1 MKKILAVGF
10 SLIALFVLLF
20 VGIYFLSPETL
31 FNLAVKAQRQ
41 SAGLVKKEIQ
51 VDDHKIAYLEGGK
64 GQAIL
69 LLHGFGANKDDWA
82 QFAKYLTGDYHVVI
96 PDIPGFGESSQI
108 EKARYDAEN
117 QLKRIDRFAEVM
129 KLEKFHM
136 AGNSMGGMF
145 TAAYGAKY
153 PKKVSTLALL
163 APGGVKSPK
172 MSEMAI
178 LLQKGTNPLLT
189 GSPDDF
195 DKLLKLLFAK
205 PPFVPFQFKKVFAAD
220 AIAHSNFNK
229 KILDD
234 MKWNHTGGMPSPM
247 ETFLEPYLPQI
258 QAPVLIIWGD
268 TDKILDVG
276 GVAVLEKNLK
286 NYKTVIMKDTGHI
299 PMVEN
304 PKDTASHYVN
314 YLKDKKHD
322 K

>member
-10 SLIALFVLLF
+10 GLSALFILLF
-20 VGIYFLSPETL
+20 VGIYFLFPETL
-31 FNLAVKAQRQ
+31 FKLAVKSERN
-41 SAGLVKKEIQ
+41 SAGLIKKEIQ

-64 GQAIL
+64 GQTVL
-69 LLHGFGANKDDWA
+69 LLHGFGANKDNWA
-82 QFAKYLTGDYHVVI
+82 RFAKYMTGDYHFVI

-108 EKARYDAEN
+108 QKANYDVAN
-117 QLKRIDRFAEVM
+117 QLKRIDRFTEVM
-129 KLEKFHM
+129 KLERFHL

-145 TAAYGAKY
+145 AAIYGAKY
-153 PKKVSTLALL
+153 PRKVLTLALL

-178 LLQKGTNPLLT
+178 LLQKGTNPLLV
-189 GSPDDF
+189 GNAEDYDKVIELCFVKSPF
-195 DKLLKLLFAK
+195 I
-205 PPFVPFQFKKVFAAD
+205 PSQFKKVLAAD

-299 PMVEN
+299 PMMEN
-304 PKDTASHYVN
+304 PKDTASHYVS
-314 YLKDKKHD
+314 YLKDQET
-322 K
+322 